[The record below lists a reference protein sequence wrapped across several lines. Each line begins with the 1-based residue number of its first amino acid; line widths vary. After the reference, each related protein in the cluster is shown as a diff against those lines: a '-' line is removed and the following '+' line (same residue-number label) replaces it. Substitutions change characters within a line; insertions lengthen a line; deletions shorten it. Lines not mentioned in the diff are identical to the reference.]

1 MICPLSTPSKKP
13 REGSHPLSWK
23 KVRITDHL
31 TNSKTCWL
39 CSVLSLTLQAIGCA
53 TLGLGIWILKERNY
67 MSALVGNELMTV
79 AAWIVIIGGGVI
91 TTISFFGCIGSIT
104 EQKCMIITVSV
115 LSPSASILKVQADH
129 HFPCCRTRFQ
139 LFYSSFYYN
148 IVQTGKEP

>member
-1 MICPLSTPSKKP
+1 MICPLSTPSKKA
-13 REGSHPLSWK
+13 REGSPPSGYK
-23 KVRITDHL
+23 KLTTYHL
-31 TNSKTCWL
+31 IISKTYWL

-115 LSPSASILKVQADH
+115 HLPSARFLKVQSD

-139 LFYSSFYYN
+139 LFYYCFHYN
-148 IVQTGKEP
+148 IFQTGKEP